1 MAFWCFQKASSCE
14 GIIMIDRMIPAASW
28 LRSYRRRDLKGDT
41 TSGLI
46 VAIMLVPQGMAYAM
60 LAGLPPVTGLYAA
73 TVPVFVYAL
82 FGSSRHLAVGPVAVV
97 SLLVFSSCSKFAP
110 TGTAEYIGLTLMLA
124 LMTGIIQLTLG
135 VFRLGFLTNFFSHAV
150 ISGFTSAAAVIIILS
165 QIKLFLGIKRAASH
179 STFHLAW
186 GIIEN
191 LGTTHGTTLMI
202 GVSSIAILVL
212 FRKKYPIFPASLL
225 VVVGWTV
232 CVWALGLHKAGVQV
246 VGDVPRG
253 LPPLSLP
260 LFEIK
265 TITTLVPAAFT
276 IFFVGYM
283 EALAVAK
290 IIAAKKQYTI
300 DPDQE
305 LRALGLANI
314 SASFFS
320 AYPVT
325 GGFSRTAVNYETG
338 GQTGLSSIV
347 TAGIVILTLLFLTP
361 LFYYLPTAVLAAI
374 IITAVYGLID
384 IATARDLFTIKK
396 VDGWTLVLTF
406 CLTLIVGPVWGLLIG
421 LAFSLIVFIWR
432 SAYPHIA
439 ELGYLEKDDL
449 FRNVMRFPDLV
460 TYPHIVILRIDAPLY
475 FANLKFL
482 EDRLH
487 QAIIE
492 KPELQWI
499 VLDMADVSDIDAVAI
514 HTLEHLMDT
523 YGERNIDFLF
533 TDMIGPVRD
542 LVEKA
547 GWTEKYGDKIKYLSV
562 KHALRAIGAM
572 R

>member
-1 MAFWCFQKASSCE
+1 
-14 GIIMIDRMIPAASW
+14 MIDRMIPAAAW
-28 LRSYRRRDLKGDT
+28 LRSYQGRDVKGDIT
-41 TSGLI
+41 AGVI

-60 LAGLPPVTGLYAA
+60 LAGLPPVVGLYAA
-73 TVPVFVYAL
+73 TLPVFVYAL

-97 SLLVFSSCSKFAP
+97 SLLVFSSCSKLALP
-110 TGTAEYIGLTLMLA
+110 GTAEYIGLALMLA
-124 LMTGIIQLTLG
+124 LMVGIIQFALG
-135 VFRLGFLTNFFSHAV
+135 VLRLGFLTNFFSHAV

-165 QIKLFLGIKRAASH
+165 QLKLFLGIKVAAGH
-179 STFHLAW
+179 STFHLVR

-191 LGTTHGTTLMI
+191 LGTTHGMTLAI

-212 FRKKYPIFPASLL
+212 LKKKYPIFPASLL

-232 CVWALGLHKAGVQV
+232 CVCALGLHNTGVQV
-246 VGDVPRG
+246 LGDVPRG
-253 LPPLSLP
+253 LPSFSLP
-260 LFEIK
+260 IFETK

-290 IIAAKKQYTI
+290 IIAAKKQYTV

-314 SASFFS
+314 SASLFS

-325 GGFSRTAVNYETG
+325 GGFSRTAVYYEAG
-338 GQTGLSSIV
+338 GKTGLSSIV
-347 TAGIVILTLLFLTP
+347 TAGIVVLTLLFLTP
-361 LFYYLPTAVLAAI
+361 LFYYLPSAVLAAI
-374 IITAVYGLID
+374 IIVAVFGLID
-384 IATARDLFTIKK
+384 VTTARNLFTIKK

-406 CLTLIVGPVWGLLIG
+406 CSTLVFSPVRGILIG

-439 ELGYLEKDDL
+439 ELGYLEKDDV
-449 FRNVMRFPDLV
+449 FRNVKRFPDSV
-460 TYPHIVILRIDAPLY
+460 TYPHVVILRIDAPLY
-475 FANLKFL
+475 FANMKFL

-487 QAIIE
+487 RAVIE
-492 KPELQWI
+492 KPELRWI

-514 HTLEHLMDT
+514 HTLEHLMTT
-523 YGERNIDFLF
+523 YGERNIDFVF

-542 LVEKA
+542 LIEKA
-547 GWTEKYGDKIKYLSV
+547 GWTEKYGDKMNYLSA

-572 R
+572 KWQ

>member
-1 MAFWCFQKASSCE
+1 M
-14 GIIMIDRMIPAASW
+14 MIDRMIPAAAW
-28 LRSYRRRDLKGDT
+28 LRSYQGRDVKGDIT
-41 TSGLI
+41 AGLI

-73 TVPVFVYAL
+73 TIPIFVYAL

-97 SLLVFSSCSKFAP
+97 SLLVFSSCSKLAP
-110 TGTAEYIGLTLMLA
+110 PGTAEYIGLALMLA
-124 LMTGIIQLTLG
+124 LMVGVIQLALG
-135 VFRLGFLTNFFSHAV
+135 VLRLGFLTNFFSHAV

-165 QIKLFLGIKRAASH
+165 QLKLFLGIKGAAGH
-179 STFHLAW
+179 APFHLARD
-186 GIIEN
+186 IIEN
-191 LGTTHGTTLMI
+191 LGTIHGATLII

-212 FRKKYPIFPASLL
+212 LRKKYPIFPASLL

-232 CVWALGLHKAGVQV
+232 CAWALGLHNTGVQV

-253 LPPLSLP
+253 LPSFSLP
-260 LFEIK
+260 LFETK
-265 TITTLVPAAFT
+265 TITTLAPAAFT

-320 AYPVT
+320 GYPVT
-325 GGFSRTAVNYETG
+325 GGFSRTAVYYEAG
-338 GQTGLSSIV
+338 GKTALSSIV
-347 TAGIVILTLLFLTP
+347 TACIVLMTLLFLTP

-374 IITAVYGLID
+374 IITAVFSLID
-384 IATARDLFTIKK
+384 VTTPRDLFTIKQ

-406 CLTLIVGPVWGLLIG
+406 CATLIFSPVRGLLIG
-421 LAFSLIVFIWR
+421 LAFSLVVFIWR

-439 ELGYLEKDDL
+439 DLGYLEKDDV
-449 FRNVMRFPDLV
+449 FRNVKRFPDSV
-460 TYPHIVILRIDAPLY
+460 TYPHVVILRIDAPLY
-475 FANLKFL
+475 FANMKFL

-487 QAIIE
+487 RAVIE

-514 HTLEHLMDT
+514 HTLEHLMVT
-523 YGERNIDFLF
+523 YGERNIDFAF

-547 GWTEKYGDKIKYLSV
+547 GWTEKYGDKMKYLSV

-572 R
+572 KWQSQ

>member
-1 MAFWCFQKASSCE
+1 
-14 GIIMIDRMIPAASW
+14 MIDRMIPAAAW
-28 LRSYRRRDLKGDT
+28 LRSYQGRDVKGDIT
-41 TSGLI
+41 AGVI

-60 LAGLPPVTGLYAA
+60 LAGLPPVVGLYAA
-73 TVPVFVYAL
+73 TLPVFVYAL

-97 SLLVFSSCSKFAP
+97 SLLVFSSCSKLALP
-110 TGTAEYIGLTLMLA
+110 GTAEYIGLALMLA
-124 LMTGIIQLTLG
+124 LMVGIIQFALG
-135 VFRLGFLTNFFSHAV
+135 VLRLGFLTNFFSHAV

-165 QIKLFLGIKRAASH
+165 QLKLFLGIKVAAGH
-179 STFHLAW
+179 STFHLVR

-191 LGTTHGTTLMI
+191 LGTTHSMTLAI

-212 FRKKYPIFPASLL
+212 LRKKYPIFPASLL

-232 CVWALGLHKAGVQV
+232 CVWTLGLHNTGVQV

-253 LPPLSLP
+253 LPPFSLP
-260 LFEIK
+260 IFETK

-290 IIAAKKQYTI
+290 IIAAKKQYTV

-314 SASFFS
+314 SASLFS

-325 GGFSRTAVNYETG
+325 GGFSRTAVYYEAG
-338 GQTGLSSIV
+338 GKTGLSSIV
-347 TAGIVILTLLFLTP
+347 TAGIVVLTLLFLTP

-374 IITAVYGLID
+374 IIVAVFGLID
-384 IATARDLFTIKK
+384 VTTARGLFTIKK

-406 CLTLIVGPVWGLLIG
+406 CSTLVFSPVRGLLIG

-432 SAYPHIA
+432 SAYPYIA
-439 ELGYLEKDDL
+439 ELGYLEKDDV
-449 FRNVMRFPDLV
+449 FRNVKRFPDSI
-460 TYPHIVILRIDAPLY
+460 TYPHVVIMRIDAPLY
-475 FANLKFL
+475 FANMKFL
-482 EDRLH
+482 EDRL
-487 QAIIE
+487 QRAVIE
-492 KPELQWI
+492 KPELRWI

-514 HTLEHLMDT
+514 HTLEHLMAT
-523 YGERNIDFLF
+523 YGERNIDFVF

-547 GWTEKYGDKIKYLSV
+547 GWTEKYGDKMNYLSV
-562 KHALRAIGAM
+562 KHALRAIGVM
-572 R
+572 KWQ